1 MADRAAP
8 GVDVVGVLLA
18 AQGAIL
24 IGLSVIMLVE
34 PGTFFEAIGPFGE
47 RNDHYTRDAATFQ
60 LALGVLAIV
69 AARRPILRM
78 VTIAVLAL
86 QFLLHLVNHL
96 VDLDEA
102 VPRSVGVV
110 DAVALALGL
119 VLLAWMALLERKAH
133 R

>member
-1 MADRAAP
+1 MVDRP
-8 GVDVVGVLLA
+8 RPSVDVVGVLLA
-18 AQGAIL
+18 AQGVIL
-24 IGLSVIMLVE
+24 VVLSVFMLVA
-34 PGTFFEAIGPFGE
+34 PGTFFEEIGPFGE

-69 AARRPILRM
+69 AARRPVLRL
-78 VTIAVLAL
+78 VTIGVLAL

-119 VLLAWMALLERKAH
+119 GLLAWMALLERRAH

>member
-1 MADRAAP
+1 MVDRAEP
-8 GVDVVGVLLA
+8 SVDVVGVLLA
-18 AQGAIL
+18 AQGVIL
-24 IGLSVIMLVE
+24 VVLSVFMLVA
-34 PGTFFEAIGPFGE
+34 PGTFFETVGPFGE

-60 LALGVLAIV
+60 LALGVLAMV
-69 AARRPILRM
+69 AARRPVLRL
-78 VTIAVLAL
+78 VTIGVLAL

-102 VPRSVGVV
+102 VPRSVGVI

>member
-1 MADRAAP
+1 MAERRGSP
-8 GVDVVGVLLA
+8 IDVVGVVLATQGTILVGLSTFMLLA
-18 AQGAIL
+18 PGA
-24 IGLSVIMLVE
+24 
-34 PGTFFEAIGPFGE
+34 FFETIGPFGE
-47 RNDHYTRDAATFQ
+47 RNDHYIRDAATFQ
-60 LALGVLAIV
+60 LALGALAVV
-69 AARRPILRM
+69 AARRPVLRP
-78 VTIAVLAL
+78 VAIGLLAL

-119 VLLAWMALLERKAH
+119 VLLAWIALLERKAH